1 MDVLDEAAL
10 DRVMGDLSRT
20 AFTAFVHCA
29 GVMRVSRI
37 ADADMAQGDL
47 LWRLHIGAP
56 SVIMRH
62 LSPLLPD
69 QRGRVVLLGSRA
81 SLGRAGRGLYAASKA
96 AVTGLARCWAIEL
109 VGRGVTVN
117 VVAPGA
123 TDTPMLTAPDRG
135 APAQI
140 SLPIGRLIKAE
151 EIAGTIAFLLGPD
164 AGAMTGQTL
173 FVCGGGSLA

>member
-1 MDVLDEAAL
+1 
-10 DRVMGDLSRT
+10 
-20 AFTAFVHCA
+20 
-29 GVMRVSRI
+29 MRVSRI

>member
-1 MDVLDEAAL
+1 VDVLDEPAL
-10 DRVMGDLSRT
+10 DQVMDDMT
-20 AFTAFVHCA
+20 EAAFTAFVHCA
-29 GVMRVSRI
+29 GVMRVNRI

-47 LWRLHIGAP
+47 LWRLHVGAP
-56 SVIMRH
+56 SMIMRH
-62 LSPLLPD
+62 LAALLPD

-81 SLGRAGRGLYAASKA
+81 SLGRAERGFYAASKA

-109 VGRGVTVN
+109 VGRGITVN

-135 APAQI
+135 APAQL
-140 SLPIGRLIKAE
+140 SLPIGRLIRAE
-151 EIAGTIAFLLGPD
+151 EIAGTITFLLGPD